1 MTEMQIEKKAEEL
14 LSAMKIK
21 NEVIKM
27 KKKTC
32 AILGYGD
39 RSGKYSQYALDHPEE
54 LEVIAVID
62 VAEHKL
68 KLAKTTF
75 QLQEDRLFSSLDEF
89 LSKDIKCDFVINGT
103 MDQLHYE
110 TSIKLLNK
118 GYNLLLEKPIT
129 ANINELLEIQRLE
142 NEKNLQVIVCHVL
155 RYTMFYSKIKEVI
168 ESGKIGKV
176 VNIQMNEHVWHG
188 HFINA
193 YVRGKWRSEKE
204 CGSGLLLAK
213 CCHDTDLL
221 CWLNNATEPKY
232 VSSFGSR
239 SLYTPENAPEGST
252 EYCYNCPQKDKCL
265 FNAMEFE
272 LKKDYCPQYTWSGL
286 GKPIE
291 EISEEEKIEFLK
303 KDTYGKCVYKT
314 GMDIVDRQCVS
325 VEYANGSIATLN
337 MVGGATIAGRHI
349 HIIGEIGEIV
359 GYIEENKFIV
369 RKFFACNKEEELKQN
384 EEVYDLNKLYA
395 LKSNNQSVAGH
406 YGGDYFIMKDL
417 LKLLRGEQSSLSTT
431 DINDSV
437 KGHVICYAAETSR
450 KERRIVEL

>member
-1 MTEMQIEKKAEEL
+1 
-14 LSAMKIK
+14 
-21 NEVIKM
+21 M

-39 RSGKYSQYALDHPEE
+39 RSSKYSKYALDYPEE
-54 LEVIAVID
+54 LEVVAVID
-62 VAEHKL
+62 ISKHKL
-68 KLAKTTF
+68 DLAKETF
-75 QLQEDRLFSSLDEF
+75 NLSEDKLFNSLDDF

-103 MDQLHYE
+103 MDSLHYE

-129 ANINELLEIQRLE
+129 ANIEELKEIQALA
-142 NEKNLQVIVCHVL
+142 NKNNLKVIVCHVL

-168 ESGKIGKV
+168 ASGEIGKV

-221 CWLNNATEPKY
+221 CWLNSDTEPKY

-239 SLYTPENAPEGST
+239 SLYTPKNAPTDST
-252 EYCYNCPQKDKCL
+252 EYCYNCPKKDECV
-265 FNAMEFE
+265 FNAMDFE
-272 LKKDYCPQYTWSGL
+272 LNKDYCPQYTWMGL
-286 GKPIE
+286 DKS
-291 EISEEEKIEFLK
+291 ISDITEDEKIEFLK

-314 GMDIVDRQCVS
+314 DMDIVDRQCVS
-325 VEYANGSIATLN
+325 VEYTNGSIATLN
-337 MVGGATIAGRHI
+337 MVGGATVAGRHI
-349 HIIGEIGEIV
+349 HVIGEMGEIV

-369 RKFFACNKEEELKQN
+369 RKFFACEREEQLKQDQ
-384 EEVYDLNKLYA
+384 EVYDLDKIYILDA
-395 LKSNNQSVAGH
+395 KDQSVSGH
-406 YGGDYFIMKDL
+406 YGGDFFIMKDL
-417 LKLLRGEQSSLSTT
+417 LKLLRGEENSLSTT

-437 KGHVICYAAETSR
+437 KGHLVCYAAEIAR
-450 KERRIVEL
+450 KEKRVVSLDELN

>member
-1 MTEMQIEKKAEEL
+1 ME
-14 LSAMKIK
+14 
-21 NEVIKM
+21 
-27 KKKTC
+27 KKTC

-39 RSGKYSQYALDHPEE
+39 RSSKYSKYALDYPEE

-68 KLAKTTF
+68 KKAKEVF
-75 QLQEDRLFSSLDEF
+75 NLNDDKLFTSLDEF

-103 MDQLHYE
+103 MDHLHYE

-129 ANINELLEIQRLE
+129 ANVEELKEIQALA
-142 NEKNLQVIVCHVL
+142 NKNNLKVIVCHVL

-168 ESGKIGKV
+168 ASGAIGKV

-221 CWLNNATEPKY
+221 CWLNSETNPKY

-239 SLYTPENAPEGST
+239 NLYTPKNAPEGST
-252 EYCYNCPQKDKCL
+252 EYCYNCPKKDECV
-265 FNAMEFE
+265 FNAMDFE
-272 LKKDYCPQYTWSGL
+272 LNKDYCKGYTWAGL
-286 GKPIE
+286 NKPIP
-291 EISEEEKIEFLK
+291 EITREEKIEFLK

-314 GMDIVDRQCVS
+314 DMDIVDRQCVS
-325 VEYANGSIATLN
+325 VEYENGSVATLN

-349 HIIGEIGEIV
+349 HIIGEMGEIV

-369 RKFFACNKEEELKQN
+369 RKFFACDSESQLKENQ
-384 EEVYDLNKLYA
+384 EVYDLDKLYVLNA
-395 LKSNNQSVAGH
+395 KDQSVTGH
-406 YGGDYFIMKDL
+406 YGGDFFIMKDL
-417 LKLLRGEQSSLSTT
+417 LKLLRGEENSLSTT

-437 KGHVICYAAETSR
+437 KGHMLCYAAEIAR
-450 KERRIVEL
+450 KEKRVVDINELTKL

>member
-1 MTEMQIEKKAEEL
+1 ME
-14 LSAMKIK
+14 
-21 NEVIKM
+21 
-27 KKKTC
+27 KKTC

-39 RSGKYSQYALDHPEE
+39 RSSKYSKYALDYPEE

-68 KLAKTTF
+68 KKAKEIF
-75 QLQEDRLFSSLDEF
+75 GLNDDKLFYSLDEF
-89 LSKDIKCDFVINGT
+89 LSKNIACDFVINGT
-103 MDQLHYE
+103 MDHLHYE

-129 ANINELLEIQRLE
+129 ANVEELKEIQKLA
-142 NEKNLQVIVCHVL
+142 NEKGLKVIVCHVL

-168 ESGKIGKV
+168 ASGAIGKV

-221 CWLNNATEPKY
+221 CWLNNGTEPKY

-252 EYCYNCPQKDKCL
+252 EYCYNCPKKDECV
-265 FNAMEFE
+265 FNAMDFE
-272 LKKDYCPQYTWSGL
+272 LNKNYCGQYTWAGIN
-286 GKPIE
+286 KPIK
-291 EISEEEKIEFLK
+291 EITREEKIEFLK
-303 KDTYGKCVYKT
+303 KDVYGKCVYKT
-314 GMDIVDRQCVS
+314 DMDIVDRQCVS
-325 VEYANGSIATLN
+325 VEYENGSVATLN

-349 HIIGEIGEIV
+349 HVIGEMGEIV
-359 GYIEENKFIV
+359 GYIEENKFVV
-369 RKFFACNKEEELKQN
+369 RKFFACDREEQLRQN
-384 EEVYDLNKLYA
+384 EIVYDLDKIYVLES
-395 LKSNNQSVAGH
+395 KDQSVSGH
-406 YGGDYFIMKDL
+406 YGGDFFIMKDL
-417 LKLLRGEQSSLSTT
+417 LKLLRGEKNSLSTT

-437 KGHVICYAAETSR
+437 KGHMLCYAAEIAR
-450 KERRIVEL
+450 KEKRVVLLDELLD